1 MFLTKSVLV
10 SKYLGAFSIRIKRL
24 SNGIHISLINILSKR
39 ANKKNVEL
47 QTVNLTLAIVQIYA
61 PYGIVT
67 AFAWKIHESI
77 CCMQTQLKP
86 FDCCS
91 LPCLLYAD
99 KQTET
104 HRSERKKNTR
114 KCERKRRKNVWGLV
128 WCATVSEAKDR
139 VTERQTR

>member
-1 MFLTKSVLV
+1 MLFLTKSVLV

-104 HRSERKKNTR
+104 HRSERKKTHENAS
-114 KCERKRRKNVWGLV
+114 KRDGKMCGGWFDVRRCRRQK
-128 WCATVSEAKDR
+128 
-139 VTERQTR
+139 TE